1 MAPPQNP
8 GDILETMEK
17 GTHEIQDAEGAPFA
31 RVEGT
36 RNGQLQ
42 KRSMESGGDAQRGAL
57 QENISGQT
65 GISIPVGPLSESS
78 RKLLNR
84 VVPNGTLR
92 GVEGEAKTSPIR
104 FIRDDNNL
112 ITLE

>member
-1 MAPPQNP
+1 
-8 GDILETMEK
+8 
-17 GTHEIQDAEGAPFA
+17 
-31 RVEGT
+31 
-36 RNGQLQ
+36 
-42 KRSMESGGDAQRGAL
+42 MESGGDAQRGAH

-104 FIRDDNNL
+104 LSAESQKQGLCPVFAAFTDFS
-112 ITLE
+112 